1 MAIDHSHVLRPTLD
15 RAKETLKSALDSACA
30 ADIDDAD
37 TAELIRIEE
46 VLAIANEAA
55 KKVVSVRR
63 RLSEDG
69 DSRRDSASSHRE
81 VEDERGVRWAVF
93 AVHPGTAT
101 ARPTVRECFRNGWLA
116 FDSGMETRRI
126 APIPDGWEAAS
137 DETLLELCAKA
148 DVAPRRAR
156 SAPAEPPD
164 RRELPG

>member
-1 MAIDHSHVLRPTLD
+1 MAIDRSQALRPTLD
-15 RAKETLKSALDSACA
+15 RAKKTLRSALDSACA

-63 RLSEDG
+63 RLSEGG
-69 DSRRDSASSHRE
+69 DSRRDPASSHRE
-81 VEDERGVRWAVF
+81 VEDQRGVRWTVF

-101 ARPTVRECFRNGWLA
+101 NRPTVRECFRDGWLA
-116 FDSGMETRRI
+116 FDSGMETRRV

-137 DETLLELCAKA
+137 DEALVELCERA
-148 DVAPRRAR
+148 DVAPRRTR
-156 SAPAEPPD
+156 SAPAEPRHD
-164 RRELPG
+164 SELPG